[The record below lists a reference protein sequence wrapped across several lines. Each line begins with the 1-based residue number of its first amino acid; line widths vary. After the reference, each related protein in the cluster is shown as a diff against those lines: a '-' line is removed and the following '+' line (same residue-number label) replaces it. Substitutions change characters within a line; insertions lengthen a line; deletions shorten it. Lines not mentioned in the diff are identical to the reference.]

1 MHYYNLP
8 KAKPRNDMFE
18 QNSPIIRIFAIDEN
32 QCIRIN
38 ISYFFYFRTSRLLHS
53 NKQLYA
59 RVIKVTVTDIF
70 IRLYI
75 YYVEILIPLY
85 MVN

>member
-1 MHYYNLP
+1 ML
-8 KAKPRNDMFE
+8 E
-18 QNSPIIRIFAIDEN
+18 QNSPIMRTRVLRTDEN

-38 ISYFFYFRTSRLLHS
+38 HIFLFSYITVRLLHS

-75 YYVEILIPLY
+75 YYIEILIPLY

>member
-1 MHYYNLP
+1 MICSSKIL
-8 KAKPRNDMFE
+8 
-18 QNSPIIRIFAIDEN
+18 QSCVLTIDEN
-32 QCIRIN
+32 QCVSELII
-38 ISYFFYFRTSRLLHS
+38 FFYFRTSRLLHS
-53 NKQLYA
+53 NKQFYA

-75 YYVEILIPLY
+75 YYIEILIPLY